1 MQNAQNE
8 VKELHNSIGTL
19 DTDVFSMK
27 DDFVKIC
34 DKITTV
40 SGKVEEIIDNVQ
52 KLPHVAGHLVPGQ
65 WQITEP
71 GRLKGKPG
79 TVVRVV
85 VLRWRGIV
93 PAAISWPSKY

>member
-19 DTDVFSMK
+19 DTDVFSTK

-34 DKITTV
+34 DEITTV

-52 KLPHVAGHLVPGQ
+52 KLPHVAGHRNNMENMTLALQVLLSE
-65 WQITEP
+65 IEAT
-71 GRLKGKPG
+71 
-79 TVVRVV
+79 TVTHATILTRND
-85 VLRWRGIV
+85 
-93 PAAISWPSKY
+93 AILLSVIS